1 MYPNPQLQG
10 SLNFQYSPGQTSNSP
25 DGPNLYLFFSVVG
38 TRKAEQKDDAGVDKQ
53 YSSKSVFTYGKQKVA
68 SH

>member
-1 MYPNPQLQG
+1 VG
-10 SLNFQYSPGQTSNSP
+10 
-25 DGPNLYLFFSVVG
+25 G

-53 YSSKSVFTYGKQKVA
+53 YSFKTLFTDEKQKVA